1 MLSINDY
8 SNSQIVR
15 PEGYSR
21 GKRRIEDEPVKEE
34 KEVKK
39 KKKKIQKKDNNKENI
54 KTPPEKKCKLQD
66 KLSKPA
72 PPMAAITPPS
82 PTITPHVVPAKVD
95 IPEAG
100 IEQKDLPSIPAV
112 VSAESAK
119 TVSTTEISEVKPV
132 LKAETSPVVTINKP
146 SIPMKTK
153 ISAPTVEITGP
164 SVRSEETSE
173 SVLKVETDAK
183 PNTYAYLVA
192 ERRARKKMLR
202 KEKIKSKKLLNQV
215 ENKPILTDEVKE
227 KKKTKRLAKVA
238 RAKARK
244 AAEKQTQELK
254 KEVAQAKGK
263 KGKEP
268 PKVKETEKPLE
279 TPKAETVEGALEAT
293 VEEPEQEEST
303 ATDMFIKAMRAE
315 TAVINTE
322 ETAVIDTE
330 ETAMEVETAAQEE
343 ITPEPIKEDL
353 IIEDE
358 RVEALLEDLTEATAD
373 AVLELTEDEKTKGKI
388 WLEMGVCD
396 GLVKALVELGFTC
409 PTPIQ
414 YQCIPAGLLTYK
426 VNIKSRV

>member
-1 MLSINDY
+1 M
-8 SNSQIVR
+8 R

-54 KTPPEKKCKLQD
+54 KTPPEKKCKLLD

-72 PPMAAITPPS
+72 PPTAAITPPS

-153 ISAPTVEITGP
+153 VSAPTVETSGP
-164 SVRSEETSE
+164 SVQSEETSE
-173 SVLKVETDAK
+173 GVLKVETDAK

-263 KGKEP
+263 KGKET
-268 PKVKETEKPLE
+268 PKVKETVKPLE

-315 TAVINTE
+315 TAVIDTE
-322 ETAVIDTE
+322 ETAVIDTDATAVIDTE
-330 ETAMEVETAAQEE
+330 ETAMEVETVAQEE

>member
-1 MLSINDY
+1 M
-8 SNSQIVR
+8 R

-39 KKKKIQKKDNNKENI
+39 KKKKTQKKDNNKENI

-82 PTITPHVVPAKVD
+82 PTITPPVVPAKVD

-100 IEQKDLPSIPAV
+100 IEQKDQPSVPAV
-112 VSAESAK
+112 VSAESSSAESISAK
-119 TVSTTEISEVKPV
+119 TVSTTEMSEVKPV
-132 LKAETSPVVTINKP
+132 LKAETSPVVTIDKP

-153 ISAPTVEITGP
+153 VSAPTVEITGP
-164 SVRSEETSE
+164 SVQSEETSE

-263 KGKEP
+263 KGKET
-268 PKVKETEKPLE
+268 PKVKETVKPLE

-426 VNIKSRV
+426 VNIKSHF